1 MTPSFPKRS
10 ATWSTLLLVGI
21 SAALVG
27 GGAAFLALTFW
38 WTLNGQE
45 PHYLDSGVFY
55 LAPALVSLL
64 IGPLFWWLMILRPR
78 RLTLRR
84 GILVGILSSLVAH
97 PLTWF
102 LALVILS
109 LSRRNTNL
117 GSAYPINIGLE
128 IHNPIEL
135 LQGSLVLSVLSL
147 FYVGWITL
155 IVGGVAGGVLAR
167 VVAHLRRNR

>member
-1 MTPSFPKRS
+1 
-10 ATWSTLLLVGI
+10 
-21 SAALVG
+21 
-27 GGAAFLALTFW
+27 
-38 WTLNGQE
+38 
-45 PHYLDSGVFY
+45 
-55 LAPALVSLL
+55 
-64 IGPLFWWLMILRPR
+64 MILRPR

-117 GSAYPINIGLE
+117 GSAYPITIGLE
-128 IHNPIEL
+128 IHNPIEV

-167 VVAHLRRNR
+167 VVAHLRRNG